1 MALLNRRKNW
11 EDEYDEYYAQDRRT
25 GPGQV
30 RSLTRLRFFS
40 HALTLMFVGAVFL
53 GVAGTLGG
61 PSMLEKMLTDLAMPT
76 GIIWLALIVMTYFC
90 LLTRQPWPAIVGF
103 ACWLILTLAGNSY
116 VSNWLMSTLESPY
129 QKINVLAMEPLDTIV
144 VLGGGTSSRLTGG
157 SQLADNGD
165 RVSTAARLFHAGKV
179 TNLICTGESYLPK
192 TEFDLDPRQ
201 EAAEILIGLGVPPA
215 NVVQMK
221 GRNTSEEMH
230 NLKTWMEANPNHG
243 RVGILTS
250 AWHLPRVMRLA
261 KANGLDVIPVP
272 SDFRTMPYRPDP
284 NLFIPSSNRIRQTW
298 LAVKEYLAGLVRR

>member
-11 EDEYDEYYAQDRRT
+11 EDDYDEYYAQDRRP

-30 RSLTRLRFFS
+30 RSLTRLRFFT

-61 PSMLEKMLTDLAMPT
+61 PSMLEKMLTDQQCHANYLAHT
-76 GIIWLALIVMTYFC
+76 HTHTFFFFFFFFRNDRTDYFC
-90 LLTRQPWPAIVGF
+90 LLTRQPQWQQLSGF

-116 VSNWLMSTLESPY
+116 VSNWLISTLESPY

-144 VLGGGTSSRLTGG
+144 VLGRHQFTFDWRFITRG
-157 SQLADNGD
+157 QWVN
-165 RVSTAARLFHAGKV
+165 VSTACRLFHAGKV
-179 TNLICTGESYLPK
+179 ANVICTGGSYLPK
-192 TEFDLDPRQ
+192 TEFGWIPRQ

-243 RVGILTS
+243 RVNFDL
-250 AWHLPRVMRLA
+250 
-261 KANGLDVIPVP
+261 
-272 SDFRTMPYRPDP
+272 
-284 NLFIPSSNRIRQTW
+284 
-298 LAVKEYLAGLVRR
+298 YLALTARDAAGSEWAGRHSSAQ